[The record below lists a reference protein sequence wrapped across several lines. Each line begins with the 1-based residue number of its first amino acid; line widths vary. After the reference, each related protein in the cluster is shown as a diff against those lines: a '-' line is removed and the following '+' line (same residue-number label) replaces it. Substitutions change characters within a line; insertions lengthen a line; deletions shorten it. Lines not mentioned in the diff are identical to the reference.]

1 MMSTMSEKLQN
12 ARERG
17 RPRQFDLDAAL
28 DLAMPV
34 FREKGYHS
42 ASIIDLSDAMQLTA
56 GSIYKAFHDKRG
68 LFLQVFARYTSLR
81 NQSLRERLARQP
93 DGRAKIAELLNF
105 YLESA
110 SAVEGRRGCLV
121 VGSTLELSQ
130 FDGEIAG
137 LVQSALARNQHA
149 ILQLIEQ
156 GMQDGSVN
164 SRHDAQA
171 LSGILLCL
179 VLGMRVAGKAGEL
192 PARERL
198 VETVMALLA

>member
-1 MMSTMSEKLQN
+1 MMNTMSEKLQN

-42 ASIIDLSDAMQLTA
+42 ASISDLSDAMQLTA

-171 LSGILLCL
+171 LSGVLLCL

-198 VETVMALLA
+198 AETGMALLA